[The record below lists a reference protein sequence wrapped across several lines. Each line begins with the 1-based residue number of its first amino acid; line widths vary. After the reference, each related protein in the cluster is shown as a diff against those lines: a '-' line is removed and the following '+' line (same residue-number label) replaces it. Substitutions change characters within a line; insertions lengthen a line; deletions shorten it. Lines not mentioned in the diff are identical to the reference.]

1 MCCIIWSEIF
11 FFGCES
17 ISYFVSSFCTWST
30 VHLQYYLQISAFFF
44 YGCDFLINRGCDNHI
59 IITCIILVNYL
70 TIKKPTLV
78 FAFLCPI
85 HVLVVYMYLA

>member
-1 MCCIIWSEIF
+1 MKYSFLVVKVLPVVILF
-11 FFGCES
+11 LL
-17 ISYFVSSFCTWST
+17 FVLE

-78 FAFLCPI
+78 FAFLCQI
-85 HVLVVYMYLA
+85 HVHVLIVYMYVA

>member
-30 VHLQYYLQISAFFF
+30 FTILPSNFSIFF

-78 FAFLCPI
+78 FAFY
-85 HVLVVYMYLA
+85 VKYMY